1 MNKVTKV
8 LGGVSIASLAAG
20 VVMVMISMVCMIIPG
35 IITGYA
41 LIAASLVLEITLKRG
56 TNKDKGG

>member
-1 MNKVTKV
+1 MSRVVKA
-8 LGGVSIASLAAG
+8 LGGLSIASLIAG

-41 LIAASLVLEITLKRG
+41 LIAASLVLEITLKR
-56 TNKDKGG
+56 